1 MPFPELLVIV
11 SSAVPHFFPPSSQVF
26 PAFHEKLM
34 PPVVTELDALP
45 EFEELDVPDVLE
57 ELPVLDTLE
66 ELPELGTLEE
76 LSELNVP
83 EEPPVLEE
91 LGGIS

>member
-34 PPVVTELDALP
+34 PPVGTELDALP
-45 EFEELDVPDVLE
+45 EFDEPDELE
-57 ELPVLDTLE
+57 ELLVLDTLE

-76 LSELNVP
+76 LSEPDVP